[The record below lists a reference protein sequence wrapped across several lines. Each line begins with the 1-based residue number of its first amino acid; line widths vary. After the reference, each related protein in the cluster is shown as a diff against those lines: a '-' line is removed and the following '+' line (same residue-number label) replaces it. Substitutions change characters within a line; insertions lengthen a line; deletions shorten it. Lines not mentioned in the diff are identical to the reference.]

1 MNNKSYHI
9 PWNQFNSGCC
19 GSSLPLT
26 WHLTDQI
33 GRTIIA
39 CVMKHCKR
47 NNKIMSPCISKN
59 LYFRKQLPTHI
70 KMIPVSVS
78 DFSHFIHKF
87 QLTIKSKTNLRL
99 DMNAD
104 LDMRVGI
111 PTTHYSD
118 TWPPEPG
125 GWSIRSYS
133 GRSPCPLHT
142 PLYCSPGNHGS
153 PRAQDHSR
161 TLQENIP

>member
-19 GSSLPLT
+19 GSSLPLI

-47 NNKIMSPCISKN
+47 NNKIMSPCKSKN

-70 KMIPVSVS
+70 KMIPQ
-78 DFSHFIHKF
+78 F
-87 QLTIKSKTNLRL
+87 QLTTKTKTNLRL
-99 DMNAD
+99 DINAD
-104 LDMRVGI
+104 LDMRVWI
-111 PTTHYSD
+111 PTPRYSD

-133 GRSPCPLHT
+133 GRSPGPLHT
-142 PLYCSPGNHGS
+142 PLYCSPGNHGL
-153 PRAQDHSR
+153 PWAQDHSR
-161 TLQENIP
+161 TLKENIP